1 MRAGKAISQGEVI
14 GYVGSTGTSTA
25 PHLHYEFR
33 VNCTPRDP
41 RSMKFDAGEPLGQRD
56 KPGFTAQQKILS
68 ELLARGTGDALATMM
83 TD

>member
-1 MRAGKAISQGEVI
+1 
-14 GYVGSTGTSTA
+14 
-25 PHLHYEFR
+25 
-33 VNCTPRDP
+33 
-41 RSMKFDAGEPLGQRD
+41 MKFDAGEPLGQRD